1 MDWNQ
6 TIGDST
12 LGELALSLA
21 IYVVLWTVLTMVL
34 FKPLIVS
41 KMRIKHSL
49 MIRIRIFLGQK
60 YLLNKASGEIHLLTN
75 SRKQCY
81 IKHIRRKNRLFL
93 TSKQMHRLRIRG
105 IYNGGP
111 VNGCRWCLGRFDTD
125 RRSVRHG

>member
-21 IYVVLWTVLTMVL
+21 IYVVLWTVLATVL

-105 IYNGGP
+105 IYKGGQ

>member
-12 LGELALSLA
+12 LGEVALSLA
-21 IYVVLWTVLTMVL
+21 IYVVLWTVLVIVL
-34 FKPLIVS
+34 FKPLIVN

-49 MIRIRIFLGQK
+49 MIRIRIFMGQK

-81 IKHIRRKNRLFL
+81 IGHIRRKNRWFL

-105 IYNGGP
+105 IYNGGH

-125 RRSVRHG
+125 RKAKRHG